1 MKKVTGLAKILDYE
15 FARFLLVGASTV
27 FIDLVFYL
35 IFLYAGFDTYISKGI
50 SFSIGTVFAY
60 FSNQNFTFKSPK
72 TGAIRFIVFTLL
84 YLSTLLVNVISNEF
98 VINSTAFIN
107 LKVSLMVSFIVATS
121 ISASLNFLGMKYMV
135 FNVKKD

>member
-1 MKKVTGLAKILDYE
+1 MGLTKILDYE

-50 SFSIGTVFAY
+50 SFSIGTIFAY
-60 FSNQNFTFKSPK
+60 FSNQSFTFKNAK
-72 TGAIRFIVFTLL
+72 TGAVRFIVFTLL
-84 YLSTLLVNVISNEF
+84 YLSTLLINVISNEF
-98 VINSTAFIN
+98 VLSSTAFIIN
-107 LKVSLMVSFIVATS
+107 LKVSLMVSFLVATS

-135 FNVKKD
+135 FKVKKD

>member
-1 MKKVTGLAKILDYE
+1 MGLTKILDYE

-50 SFSIGTVFAY
+50 SFSIGTIFAY
-60 FSNQNFTFKSPK
+60 FANQNFTFKSAK
-72 TGAIRFIVFTLL
+72 TGAVRFIVFTLL
-84 YLSTLLVNVISNEF
+84 YLSTLLINVISNEF
-98 VINSTAFIN
+98 VLSSTAFIIN
-107 LKVSLMVSFIVATS
+107 LKVSLMVSFLVATS